1 MSNQPTK
8 DANQTGMGI
17 KQLSSRKITFLI
29 IILIGLGYFFVF
41 IAPNKTGADDAN
53 MLSVFQHDE
62 FAQYPHVIRMLTP
75 GDTPYQSL
83 RNFVVY
89 LHYYYGYPFY
99 LFSALTILP
108 VKLILGKEWFLHT
121 STIVAVLRQGI
132 NVFPILLSSLILTWL
147 QTKFNT
153 RTRSIVIFILLIS
166 LPAVISNNLWW
177 HPDSLLVLFTVLTI
191 FFLARDDFRFGKDF
205 FLSAVPLGLAI
216 GVKILG
222 VLFVVTYAVYF
233 LYSLFSHR
241 ISLKK
246 AVIFSSL
253 FLALLIFVVVATNPL
268 LLLPIERGEIFEV
281 FKILLQ
287 ENTIG
292 FWVKGNTDVSMF
304 QQITQ
309 LYSSKYTSF
318 FLLLIS
324 FAGLVYSFNRKETQA
339 LGLLIF
345 TWAIGYLGY
354 FLFFAATLRSHY
366 LLPVALPV
374 LSSLAVFLPGR
385 LLPEKNCKWVKYIA
399 ALVLLAG
406 VVVQICAN
414 IASGLE
420 DVQSVIN
427 RESNST
433 SIQLYRDV
441 NTEVLSRLNL
451 DRKVRIYRD
460 WRAYVA
466 QQDKYHIIYN
476 WELATYSYIQEI
488 NPDVIFLELEN
499 MRYFSDPG
507 KVQVA
512 IDPTRMEEMVT
523 FYSDALNGQLVGYR
537 LVKKTDFGSVFVKDD
552 LYWRYLSE

>member
-1 MSNQPTK
+1 MTEK
-8 DANQTGMGI
+8 DMALKNRSKQTN
-17 KQLSSRKITFLI
+17 TFF
-29 IILIGLGYFFVF
+29 ILVLLGLVYF
-41 IAPNKTGADDAN
+41 IAFIPPNLTGARDVN

-75 GDTPYQSL
+75 GDTIYQSL

-99 LFSALTILP
+99 FLSALFLLP
-108 VKLILGKEWFLHT
+108 VTLFIGSGWAQHT
-121 STIVAVLRQGI
+121 STIVAVLRQSI
-132 NVFPILLSSLILTWL
+132 NVLPIILATLILVWL
-147 QTKFNT
+147 QTKLIN
-153 RTRSIVIFILLIS
+153 RAKALVIFILLLT
-166 LPAVISNNLWW
+166 LPAVVDNNMWW
-177 HPDSLLVLFTVLTI
+177 HPDSLLVLFTVLTL

-268 LLLPIERGEIFEV
+268 LLLPIERGEIIED

-385 LLPEKNCKWVKYIA
+385 LLPEKNCKWVKYVA

-414 IASGLE
+414 IVSGLE
-420 DVQSVIN
+420 EVQSVIN

-441 NTEVLSRLNL
+441 NTELLSRLNL

-476 WELATYSYIQEI
+476 WKLATYSYIQEI

-499 MRYFSDPG
+499 MRYFSDPA

-512 IDPTRMEEMVT
+512 IDPTRMEEMVA

>member
-1 MSNQPTK
+1 MTEK
-8 DANQTGMGI
+8 DMALKNRSKQTN
-17 KQLSSRKITFLI
+17 TFF
-29 IILIGLGYFFVF
+29 ILVLLGLVYF
-41 IAPNKTGADDAN
+41 IAFIPPNLTGARDVN

-75 GDTPYQSL
+75 GDTIYQSL

-99 LFSALTILP
+99 FLSALFLLP
-108 VKLILGKEWFLHT
+108 VTLFIGSGWAQHT
-121 STIVAVLRQGI
+121 STIVAVLRQSI
-132 NVFPILLSSLILTWL
+132 NVLPIILATLILVWL
-147 QTKFNT
+147 QTKLIN
-153 RTRSIVIFILLIS
+153 RAKALVIFILLLT
-166 LPAVISNNLWW
+166 LPAVVDNNMWW
-177 HPDSLLVLFTVLTI
+177 HPDSLLVLFTVLTL

-281 FKILLQ
+281 FKANLQ
-287 ENTIG
+287 QNTLG

-304 QQITQ
+304 QQVTQ
-309 LYSSKYTSF
+309 LYSSKYTSKT
-318 FLLLIS
+318 LLMIS
-324 FAGLVYSFNRKETQA
+324 FAGLVYSFIRKETQA
-339 LGLLIF
+339 LGLVIF

-385 LLPEKNCKWVKYIA
+385 LLPEKNCKWVKYVA

-466 QQDKYHIIYN
+466 QQEKYHIIYN

-523 FYSDALNGQLVGYR
+523 FYSDALNERLLGYR